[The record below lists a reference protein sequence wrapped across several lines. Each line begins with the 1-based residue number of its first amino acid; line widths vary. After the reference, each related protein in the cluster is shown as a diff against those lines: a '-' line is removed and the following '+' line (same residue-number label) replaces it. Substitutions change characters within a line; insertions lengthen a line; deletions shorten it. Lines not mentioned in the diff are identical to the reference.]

1 MAQLTVTLSDSEM
14 AQLSAIA
21 KAENMAPEDVVTAH
35 VKSLVLKGRTNAQA
49 THLADPD
56 RQRRLAVASK
66 ILGLWKDR
74 TDIPKDGLE
83 YQEEM
88 RAEWR

>member
-1 MAQLTVTLSDSEM
+1 MAHITVTLSDSEM

-21 KAENMAPEDVVTAH
+21 KAGNMAPEEVVTAH
-35 VKSLVLKGRTNAQA
+35 VKSLVLKVSTNAQA
-49 THLADPD
+49 TQLADPD